1 MLSGAV
7 SFPGPHVITTT
18 LFDIDG
24 TLLHGRPIAHGLA
37 MVEGLNQAFGL
48 ALTEADL
55 LSVDLAGKTDLH
67 IANDL
72 LDHAGVGSHDRES
85 GLRRWCVLAAGIF
98 AEIADRHDDP
108 IVAPDAAAT
117 LAVLRAS
124 GLRTSLVTGN
134 IEDIAHAKMSRAGLG
149 DHFPR
154 GHGGFGC
161 DSTMRAEIVGRALE
175 RGGVSAREA
184 VVIGDTPRDIAAARG
199 AGCRV
204 VAVATGFASAHDLA
218 DADAVVAALAEVPP
232 VLERWRRGD

>member
-1 MLSGAV
+1 M
-7 SFPGPHVITTT
+7 ITTA

-37 MVEGLNQAFGL
+37 MVEGLNQAFDLTL
-48 ALTEADL
+48 AEADL

-72 LDHAGVGSHDRES
+72 LDRAGVESSDREAR
-85 GLRRWCVLAAGIF
+85 LRRWCALAAGVF
-98 AEIADRHDDP
+98 AAIADHHDDP
-108 IVAPDAAAT
+108 VVAPDADAT
-117 LAVLRAS
+117 LAVLRAD

-154 GHGGFGC
+154 GQGGFGC
-161 DSTMRAEIVGRALE
+161 DSTVRAQIVARALE
-175 RGGVSAREA
+175 RGGVSAHQA

-204 VAVATGFASAHDLA
+204 VAVATGFATAGDLA
-218 DADAVVAALAEVPP
+218 DADAVVAALAEVPE
-232 VLERWRRGD
+232 VLERWRSGD